1 MKTTPEKIA
10 IILDDASYL
19 IDEME
24 ALSFVI
30 KAIPV
35 TERPAGTYS
44 VLEFIASIDHAQ
56 KAYYRKAAQLFLSET
71 EFSIPLYKNTFKAD
85 LVKDDIETVLSELK
99 KNRLEFV
106 HFLQS
111 VPESQ
116 WGVSFTLNNQEYS
129 LFELLME
136 MIQNERSVLR
146 EIAERVLAI
155 DQSKAN
161 QKGI

>member
-30 KAIPV
+30 KVIPV

-44 VLEFIASIDHAQ
+44 VLEFIASIDYAQ
-56 KAYYRKAAQLFLSET
+56 IAFYRKAAQLFLSET
-71 EFSIPLYKNTFKAD
+71 TFFIPHHKSSFKPDTISNDVSI
-85 LVKDDIETVLSELK
+85 VLSELK
-99 KNRLEFV
+99 KNRIEFV
-106 HFLQS
+106 DFLKS
-111 VPESQ
+111 VPEKQ
-116 WGVSFTLNNQEYS
+116 WEVLFTLNNQEYS
-129 LFELLME
+129 LFELLTE
-136 MIQNERSVLR
+136 MIQNERSILR

-161 QKGI
+161 QKGV